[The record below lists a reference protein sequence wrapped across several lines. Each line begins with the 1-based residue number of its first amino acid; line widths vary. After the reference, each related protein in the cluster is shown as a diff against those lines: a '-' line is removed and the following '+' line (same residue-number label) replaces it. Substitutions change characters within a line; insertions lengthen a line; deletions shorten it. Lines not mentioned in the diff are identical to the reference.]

1 MFDLPTTL
9 NCYYDVLHGQGSKTE
24 FLFSSLSH
32 GNGEHDQHFNSSQLS
47 WLIDTKQQIIVDQV
61 IKLEELA
68 SAWPQLQARVSG
80 VARLATMERK
90 NLSPN
95 SKLSS
100 ARVRE
105 FYQNEETVRIMLL
118 HIGVDMST
126 FDYVWP
132 DKLV

>member
-1 MFDLPTTL
+1 MVDRHQAADDRRLCDQAGR
-9 NCYYDVLHGQGSKTE
+9 NSV
-24 FLFSSLSH
+24 SLAAAACT
-32 GNGEHDQHFNSSQLS
+32 GPGM
-47 WLIDTKQQIIVDQV
+47 
-61 IKLEELA
+61 
-68 SAWPQLQARVSG
+68 
-80 VARLATMERK
+80 ARLATLERN
-90 NLSPN
+90 NLSTN
-95 SKLSS
+95 SKLSG

>member
-1 MFDLPTTL
+1 M
-9 NCYYDVLHGQGSKTE
+9 
-24 FLFSSLSH
+24 
-32 GNGEHDQHFNSSQLS
+32 
-47 WLIDTKQQIIVDQV
+47 
-61 IKLEELA
+61 
-68 SAWPQLQARVSG
+68 
-80 VARLATMERK
+80 ARLATLERN
-90 NLSPN
+90 NLSTN
-95 SKLSS
+95 SKLSG